1 MFDNK
6 VSDKGG
12 NMKVRGISTMALATV
27 VVLCLLLV
35 LVYLYKV
42 SNRKSVQ
49 NKEQTP
55 QGMTES
61 ISATVSNVEEGKINE
76 ILTH

>member
-1 MFDNK
+1 
-6 VSDKGG
+6 
-12 NMKVRGISTMALATV
+12 
-27 VVLCLLLV
+27 
-35 LVYLYKV
+35 
-42 SNRKSVQ
+42 VQ